1 MLAPALPD
9 VARHHDG
16 DYQHGTVRG
25 RHGGP
30 QNPDKDQHGNPI
42 GQESAG
48 EGGQHHSRV
57 VHFADANDGGQ
68 AQQLRAQPDHQR
80 PDAGVV
86 TAAAGNAGRA
96 SFHGGQLTFRRAV
109 SQGWGFDFNYTL
121 SHSIDLASTAESA
134 AGVGGGV
141 IQDSFNPTS
150 FRGSSD
156 FDIRHNIT
164 ANGVVELPF
173 GKGKPMLG
181 SAPGWLNQI
190 VGGWQASTLWR
201 FRTGNPLNVT
211 NGGIYPTNYLNSAL
225 GQLRPGASLP
235 ENTAGY
241 NANGNPSI
249 FRTTNAAT
257 DANTSLANPSTF
269 GQFTAVM
276 APRVIQFALRYEF

>member
-1 MLAPALPD
+1 M
-9 VARHHDG
+9 
-16 DYQHGTVRG
+16 
-25 RHGGP
+25 
-30 QNPDKDQHGNPI
+30 
-42 GQESAG
+42 
-48 EGGQHHSRV
+48 
-57 VHFADANDGGQ
+57 
-68 AQQLRAQPDHQR
+68 
-80 PDAGVV
+80 
-86 TAAAGNAGRA
+86 
-96 SFHGGQLTFRRAV
+96 
-109 SQGWGFDFNYTL
+109 
-121 SHSIDLASTAESA
+121 
-134 AGVGGGV
+134 
-141 IQDSFNPTS
+141 
-150 FRGSSD
+150 
-156 FDIRHNIT
+156 
-164 ANGVVELPF
+164 VELPF

-211 NGGIYPTNYLNSAL
+211 NGGIYPTNYLTSAL